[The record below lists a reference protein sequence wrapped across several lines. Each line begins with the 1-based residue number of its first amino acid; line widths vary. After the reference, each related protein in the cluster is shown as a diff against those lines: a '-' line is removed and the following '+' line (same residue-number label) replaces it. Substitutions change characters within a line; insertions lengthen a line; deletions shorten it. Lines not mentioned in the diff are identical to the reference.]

1 MNFTAAEQEC
11 RERII
16 GHILTAKTLTEIAET
31 KQMLQD
37 WVSAHPRDLGIADG
51 FDHLAMSRSIV
62 ESREAAQKQA
72 A

>member
-1 MNFTAAEQEC
+1 MELTAAEQEC

-16 GHILTAKTLTEIAET
+16 NHILTARTLAEIAEA

-37 WVSAHPRDLGIADG
+37 WVSAHPGDLGITDG
-51 FDHLAMSRSIV
+51 FDHLAMSRSIA

>member
-1 MNFTAAEQEC
+1 MGFTAAEQEC

-16 GHILTAKTLTEIAET
+16 GYVLTAKTLAEIAET

-37 WVSAHPRDLGIADG
+37 WVSAHPADFGIADG
-51 FDHLAMSRSIV
+51 FDHLAMSRSIA

>member
-1 MNFTAAEQEC
+1 MELTAAEQEC

-16 GHILTAKTLTEIAET
+16 GHVLTAKTLAEIVET
-31 KQMLQD
+31 RQMLQD
-37 WVSAHPRDLGIADG
+37 WVLAHPTDFGITDG
-51 FDHLAMSRSIV
+51 FDHLAMSRTIA

>member
-1 MNFTAAEQEC
+1 MELTAAEQEC

-16 GHILTAKTLTEIAET
+16 GHVLTARTLAEIAET

-37 WVSAHPRDLGIADG
+37 WVSAHPDDLGVADG
-51 FDHLAMSRSIV
+51 FDHLAMSRSIA

-72 A
+72 E